1 MGSHFSDKVVL
12 STEMTVLT
20 LIVMSVLLICVGS
33 GSDIVLI
40 SSSYQVPRHLLWICR
55 FSTSEILK
63 VAKSLLG
70 IRKAVE
76 KYYEDIPN
84 LEKGGVV
91 YLKLLLDRFNNKER
105 KLLYLDN

>member
-1 MGSHFSDKVVL
+1 
-12 STEMTVLT
+12 
-20 LIVMSVLLICVGS
+20 MSK
-33 GSDIVLI
+33 
-40 SSSYQVPRHLLWICR
+40 
-55 FSTSEILK
+55 ILK

-105 KLLYLDN
+105 KLLSLDN